1 MFGSNYPSTSMR
13 IQFCILAITLVAW
26 FDRSALAQ
34 TPRAMPTNSV
44 SPLKS
49 QERAS
54 TNSAP
59 DIWRH
64 GKIDTS
70 VILVP
75 PQGWRVATNLG
86 CIFFHH
92 PNELRPPYE
101 DATFIQFSPETY
113 QTNLDVAAVWKES
126 ESTDR
131 ENADEYKILS
141 KSNLKVQGLAAYDF
155 IRYCRWG
162 EHKQIFRDVIIVR
175 SNKFISF
182 HLCTET
188 NDYQVNNRV
197 LNRVMDSFIW
207 K

>member
-1 MFGSNYPSTSMR
+1 MR

-44 SPLKS
+44 SPVKS
-49 QERAS
+49 QERAP

-70 VILVP
+70 VMLVP

-86 CIFFHH
+86 SIFFHH
-92 PNELRPPYE
+92 PNEFRPPYE
-101 DATFIQFSPETY
+101 DVTFIQFNPETS
-113 QTNLDVAAVWKES
+113 QTNLDVAAEWKES

-131 ENADEYKILS
+131 DNADEYKILS
-141 KSNLKVQGLAAYDF
+141 KSKLKVQGLEAFDF
-155 IRYCRWG
+155 TKYCRWG

-175 SNKFISF
+175 SNKFIGF

-188 NDYQVNNRV
+188 NDYQANNRV

>member
-1 MFGSNYPSTSMR
+1 MR
-13 IQFCILAITLVAW
+13 VQFCILAITLVAW
-26 FDRSALAQ
+26 FDLSALAQ

-54 TNSAP
+54 TNSAR

-86 CIFFHH
+86 CIYFHH
-92 PNELRPPYE
+92 PNEFRTP
-101 DATFIQFSPETY
+101 DADGTFIQFSPETY
-113 QTNLDVAAVWKES
+113 QTNLDVAAEWKES

-141 KSNLKVQGLAAYDF
+141 KSNLKVQGLEAYDF